1 MEKAGL
7 NLSKLAHFRFT
18 TGMTESIRGIIDRI
32 TQSAGEVAMYAMAHE
47 NDMAPTAPDV
57 VFHHAATAR

>member
-47 NDMAPTAPDV
+47 NDIA
-57 VFHHAATAR
+57 